1 MDVRSKQII
10 DGCESKGME
19 KSTLMFLQSVSLCVV
34 REKDPKLLLWTFV
47 GFGVMFYFSSVTCCI
62 KANEMFAL

>member
-1 MDVRSKQII
+1 
-10 DGCESKGME
+10 ME
-19 KSTLMFLQSVSLCVV
+19 RSTLMFLQSVSLCVV